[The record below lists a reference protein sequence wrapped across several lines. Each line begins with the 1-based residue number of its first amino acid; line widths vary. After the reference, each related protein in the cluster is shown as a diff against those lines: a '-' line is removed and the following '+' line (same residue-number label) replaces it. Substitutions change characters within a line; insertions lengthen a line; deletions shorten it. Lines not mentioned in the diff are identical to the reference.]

1 MNDIIEQTQEPAP
14 YLKIGGL
21 YKLKDLQRNKI
32 YTHMAA
38 YRQQGSEAYRL
49 AIADPNYAKHRHQL
63 YTDGDMFVCLS
74 LTKDPAYA
82 YKGAAQ
88 IAYVLL
94 APDGTQVL
102 MAHYQNKGKFESV
115 K

>member
-1 MNDIIEQTQEPAP
+1 MSEQTQEPAP
-14 YLKIGGL
+14 YLMIGGL
-21 YKLKDLQRNKI
+21 YKLKDLRRNKI

-38 YRQQGSEAYRL
+38 YRQYGSESYRL
-49 AIADPNYAKHRHQL
+49 AIADPKYTRLNYQL

-82 YKGAAQ
+82 YKGKPQ
-88 IAYVLL
+88 LAYVLL